1 MQLRVDVVNVLFFV
15 EDEVCKLLAVVYKN
29 ETVVVISGAV
39 VRLTLAYAGEGTVNV
54 IVRDVV
60 LDAEV
65 AVLHAQLAE
74 TDAAYRLRCAI
85 IVNMLLI
92 AYAPF
97 VNAFEFQPA
106 EQCAPPPFF

>member
-1 MQLRVDVVNVLFFV
+1 MEDAKIIDLFWARN
-15 EDEVCKLLAVVYKN
+15 EDA
-29 ETVVVISGAV
+29 I
-39 VRLTLAYAGEGTVNV
+39 
-54 IVRDVV
+54 
-60 LDAEV
+60 
-65 AVLHAQLAE
+65 AE
-74 TDAAYRLRCAI
+74 TDAAYRLRCVI